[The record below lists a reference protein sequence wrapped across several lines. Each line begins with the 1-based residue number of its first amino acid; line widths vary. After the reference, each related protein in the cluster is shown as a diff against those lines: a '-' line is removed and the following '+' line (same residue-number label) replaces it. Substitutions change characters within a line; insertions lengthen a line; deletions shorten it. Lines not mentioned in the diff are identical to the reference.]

1 MWENA
6 GNEFKIIIAESF
18 RKMLPQHGQN
28 HFRWVLGMSSWWFHF
43 FFWIFTPIL
52 GGKIPILM
60 SIFFKLA
67 VQPPTSCDFEAA
79 KAKILLQ
86 ASEEFGHQSQV
97 VLCTLAA
104 TTLP

>member
-6 GNEFKIIIAESF
+6 GDEFKIILAESF
-18 RKMLPQHGQN
+18 RKMLAKHGQN
-28 HFRWVLGMSSWWFHF
+28 HFPWVVGMSSWWFQF
-43 FFWIFTPIL
+43 FLNFHPNPW
-52 GGKIPILM
+52 GKIPILM
-60 SIFFKLA
+60 SIFFKWA
-67 VQPPTSCDFEAA
+67 VQPQTSCDFEAA

-86 ASEEFGHQSQV
+86 AIEEFGHQSQV